1 MSSDVKGSINFQDLM
16 LHRIHEILLVASP
29 YDAFI
34 LEEDGRLTQ
43 QILYEYLGM
52 NLSYAPRVWLAKNA
66 KTGLKQLAERSYD
79 LVIVMMRISDMDP
92 ITFGEE
98 VKKTYPDKPVILLA
112 FDESEISMLPQK
124 RLAKTID
131 KVYIWSGNANVFPAI
146 IKNIEDKM
154 NMERD
159 YKIAGIRSIVMVED
173 NPRYYSIVL
182 PLIYRTALSHA
193 RSLISRSL
201 SDTDR
206 LLLFR
211 ARPKI
216 LLASNYEEA
225 IDIYEKYRHNILGFI
240 SDIQFPKNKKLNQN
254 AGLKLARYIREND
267 SDMPIVLQSTNS
279 EHKEAAINANTTFI
293 HKKSSSLIQELKN
306 FIVNN
311 FGFGDF
317 VFRYKTGK
325 EITRATNMSEFQK
338 QLKDL
343 PQKSLQYHASKNHFS
358 NWIAVRG
365 EFELASYLR
374 KIKSSDYNNLED
386 LRNVLLDKINL
397 QMDEKKDGK
406 IVQFEAKTTN
416 KELSFVSMS
425 TGSLGGKARGL
436 AFASNLLKNSDLE
449 SKYPDTIVRVPKI
462 AVIGTDEFDSFMK
475 ANDLWKI
482 AFNDKKSDKS
492 ITRSFLKGTLSKS
505 LKSTLSNYL
514 NNVKYPIAIRSSSL
528 LEDSQYQPL
537 AGMYSTYMLPN
548 KDKSK
553 SLRLEELEKAIKLVY
568 ASTFLNEPKTLIEAS
583 VHHHEEEK
591 MAVIIMELVGK
602 THGDTFYPSASGLAQ
617 SFNYYPVSYMKR
629 DEGVAYL
636 ALGLGRTIAEG
647 EKSLRFAP
655 KYPGLIPQYYSVKS
669 TIDNSQ
675 NQFYALDMNKG
686 GDLLKNSQFENTSI
700 FSLNKAETDG
710 ELFWSGS
717 VVSTSDNKI
726 RDSLKDEGTR
736 VITFP
741 SLLKWNTAPAMDL
754 IIDLLKIGEE
764 ALGCPVE
771 IEFAINLNK
780 DAQKRHEFCLLQ
792 IKPMVVGGIDKI
804 EHNQNISKDEL
815 FCASS
820 IALGNGVIS
829 DIKNIIF
836 INPNEFD
843 SSKTKYIAKEIEKI
857 NNIIP
862 DDEKYLLI
870 GPGRW
875 GSSDPWLGIPVE
887 WSQISKAK
895 VIIEYGMHSFPVDP
909 SFGSHFF
916 QNVTSMRLGYFT
928 IDHKNAEDFIDIN
941 WIKKQKPKKTSKY
954 IDWFEIENNLIVSID
969 GQSGH
974 GKIMKPKKI
983 QKEQMDEQET
993 SGI

>member
-1 MSSDVKGSINFQDLM
+1 MPLDTKGSINFQDLM

-52 NLSYAPRVWLAKNA
+52 NLSYAPRVWHAKDA
-66 KTGLKQLAERSYD
+66 KTGLKQLADRSYD
-79 LVIVMMRISDMDP
+79 LVIVMMRIADMDP
-92 ITFGEE
+92 ITFGER

-131 KVYIWSGNANVFPAI
+131 RVYIWSGNANVFPAI

-154 NMERD
+154 NIERD
-159 YKIAGIRSIVMVED
+159 YRIAGIRSIVMVED

-225 IDIYEKYRHNILGFI
+225 IDIYENYRHNILGFI
-240 SDIQFPKNKKLNQN
+240 SDIQFPKNGKLNQSS
-254 AGLKLARYIREND
+254 GLDLARHIREND
-267 SDMPIVLQSTNS
+267 SDMPIVLQSTNP
-279 EHKEAAINANTTFI
+279 EHEEAAESTNTTFI
-293 HKKSSSLIQELKN
+293 YKKSSSLIQELKS

-317 VFRYKTGK
+317 VFRYKSGK
-325 EITRATNMSEFQK
+325 EITRATNMAEFQK
-338 QLKDL
+338 QLKTL
-343 PQKSLQYHASKNHFS
+343 PEKSLQYHASKNHFS

-365 EFELASYLR
+365 EFELASNLR
-374 KIKSSDYNNLED
+374 KIKSSNYNNLED
-386 LRNVLLDKINL
+386 LRKVLLDNINL
-397 QMDEKKDGK
+397 QIDEKKDGK
-406 IVQFEAKTTN
+406 IVQFAPKTAS
-416 KELSFVSMS
+416 KDLSFVRIS

-436 AFASNLLKNSDLE
+436 AFANNILKKSDLE
-449 SKYPDTIVRVPKI
+449 SKYPNTIVRVPKI
-462 AVIGTDEFDSFMK
+462 AVIGTDEFDDFMIT
-475 ANDLWKI
+475 NNLWKI
-482 AFNDKKSDKS
+482 AFDKKKSDKS
-492 ITRSFLKGTLSKS
+492 IIRAFLKGSLSKN
-505 LKSTLSNYL
+505 LRSTLKNYL
-514 NNVKYPIAIRSSSL
+514 GSIKFPIAVRSSSL

-548 KDKSK
+548 KNKSK
-553 SLRLEELEKAIKLVY
+553 SHRLEELEKAIKLVY

-602 THGDTFYPSASGLAQ
+602 KHGDIFYPSASGLAQ
-617 SFNYYPVSYMKR
+617 SFNYYPTSYMKR
-629 DEGVAYL
+629 NEGVAYL

-669 TIDNSQ
+669 TVDNSQ
-675 NQFYALDMNKG
+675 NQFYALDLNKG
-686 GDLLKNSQFENTSI
+686 GDLLKNSQFENTSLYDL
-700 FSLNKAETDG
+700 STAENDG

-717 VVSTSDNKI
+717 VVSNSDNTI
-726 RDSLKDEGTR
+726 RDNLKDAGTR

-741 SLLKWNTAPAMDL
+741 SLLKWNSAPVMEL
-754 IIDLLKIGEE
+754 IIDLLKIGEN

-780 DAQKRHEFCLLQ
+780 DDQKKHEFCLLQ
-792 IKPMVVGGIDKI
+792 IKPMVVGGIDKV
-804 EHNQNISKDEL
+804 EDEKNLSKSEL
-815 FCASS
+815 FCSSS
-820 IALGNGVIS
+820 IALGNGIIK
-829 DIKNIIF
+829 DIKNFIF
-836 INPNEFD
+836 VNPEKFD
-843 SSKTKYIAKEIEKI
+843 PSKTRYIAKEIEKI
-857 NNIIP
+857 NYAIP
-862 DDEKYLLI
+862 EGEKFMLI

-895 VIIEYGMHSFPVDP
+895 VIVEYGMNSFPVDP

-916 QNVTSMRLGYFT
+916 QNVTSMRIGYFT
-928 IDHKNAEDFIDIN
+928 IDHKNTEDFIDLN
-941 WIKKQKPKKTSKY
+941 WIKNQKPKKTSKY
-954 IDWFEIENNLIVSID
+954 IDWFELENKLLVSID
-969 GQSGH
+969 GQSGQ
-974 GKIMKPKKI
+974 GKIIKPKKS
-983 QKEQMDEQET
+983 QKEEMDEQET

>member
-1 MSSDVKGSINFQDLM
+1 MRQETKGSINFQDLM

-52 NLSYAPRVWLAKNA
+52 NLSYAPRVWHAKNA
-66 KTGLKQLAERSYD
+66 KIGLKKLAERSYD
-79 LVIVMMRISDMDP
+79 LVIVMMRIADMDP
-92 ITFGEE
+92 VTFGEK
-98 VKKTYPDKPVILLA
+98 VKKSYPDKPIILLA

-124 RLAKTID
+124 RLHKSID
-131 KVYIWSGNANVFPAI
+131 KVYIWSGNANLFPAI

-154 NMERD
+154 NIERD
-159 YKIAGIRSIVMVED
+159 YKLAGIRSIVMVED
-173 NPRYYSIVL
+173 NPRYYSIIL
-182 PLIYRTALSHA
+182 PLIYRTALGHA

-225 IDIYEKYRHNILGFI
+225 ISIYEKYRHSILGFI
-240 SDIQFPKNKKLNQN
+240 SDVQFPKNTKLNQN
-254 AGLKLARYIREND
+254 AGLELAKHIRSND
-267 SDMPIVLQSTNS
+267 SEMPIVLQSTS
-279 EHKEAAINANTTFI
+279 AEHEEAAAKTNTTFI
-293 HKKSSSLIQELKN
+293 HKKSSSLIQDLKS

-317 VFRYKTGK
+317 IFRYKTGK
-325 EITRATNMSEFQK
+325 EITRATNMAEFQK
-338 QLKDL
+338 ELEVL
-343 PQKSLQYHASKNHFS
+343 PKKSLQYHASKNHFS

-365 EFELASYLR
+365 EFELASKIR
-374 KIKSSDYNNLED
+374 KIKIINYGNLND
-386 LRNVLLDKINL
+386 LRKALLDNINL
-397 QMDEKKDGK
+397 QINENKNGK
-406 IVQFEAKTTN
+406 ILQYEPKTKT
-416 KELSFVSMS
+416 KELSFVRMS
-425 TGSLGGKARGL
+425 SGSLGGKARGL
-436 AFASNLLKNSDLE
+436 AFASNLLTNKDLE
-449 SKYPDTIVRVPKI
+449 NKYPNIIIRVPKI
-462 AVIGTDEFDSFMK
+462 AVIGTDEFDEFMNINK
-475 ANDLWKI
+475 LWKI
-482 AFNDKKSDKS
+482 AFDAKKSDKS
-492 ITRSFLKGTLSKS
+492 IIKAFLKASLSKN
-505 LKSTLSNYL
+505 LKSTLTNYL
-514 NNVKYPIAIRSSSL
+514 NSVKFPIAVRSSSL

-537 AGMYSTYMLPN
+537 AGMYSTYMLAN

-553 SLRLEELEKAIKLVY
+553 SVRLGELEKAIKLVY
-568 ASTFLNEPKTLIEAS
+568 ASTFLSEPKTLIEAS

-591 MAVIIMELVGK
+591 MAVIIMELAGK
-602 THGDTFYPSASGLAQ
+602 RHGDIFYPSASGLAQ
-617 SFNYYPVSYMKR
+617 SFNYYPISYMKR
-629 DEGVAYL
+629 NEGVAYL

-647 EKSLRFAP
+647 EKSLRIAP

-675 NQFYALDMNKG
+675 NQFYALDLKKG
-686 GDLLKNSQFENTSI
+686 GDLLKNSQYENTSSY
-700 FSLNKAETDG
+700 SLNKAETDG

-717 VVSTSDNKI
+717 VVSNSDNKI
-726 RDSLKDEGTR
+726 RDNLKDKGTR
-736 VITFP
+736 VVTFP
-741 SLLKWNTAPAMDL
+741 SLLKWNSAPAMDL
-754 IIDLLKIGEE
+754 IIDLLKIGEN

-780 DAQKRHEFCLLQ
+780 DQDKKHEFCLLQ
-792 IKPMVVGGIDKI
+792 IKPMVVGGKDQVDDKKKF
-804 EHNQNISKDEL
+804 SKKEL
-815 FCASS
+815 FCSSS
-820 IALGNGVIS
+820 IALGNGTIKN
-829 DIKNIIF
+829 IKNIIF
-836 INPNEFD
+836 VNPNNFD
-843 SSKTKYIAKEIEKI
+843 PSKSKYIAKEIEKI
-857 NNIIP
+857 NNAIP
-862 DDEKYLLI
+862 DGEKYILI

-895 VIIEYGMHSFPVDP
+895 VIVEYGMNSFPVDP

-916 QNVTSMRLGYFT
+916 QNVTSMRIGYFT
-928 IDHKNAEDFIDIN
+928 IDHKNKMDFIDLD
-941 WIKKQKPKKTSKY
+941 WIKKQKPRKTSKY
-954 IDWFEIENNLIVSID
+954 IDWFELENKLLVSID

-974 GKIMKPKKI
+974 GKIIKPKNT

>member
-1 MSSDVKGSINFQDLM
+1 M
-16 LHRIHEILLVASP
+16 
-29 YDAFI
+29 Y
-34 LEEDGRLTQ
+34 
-43 QILYEYLGM
+43 
-52 NLSYAPRVWLAKNA
+52 
-66 KTGLKQLAERSYD
+66 
-79 LVIVMMRISDMDP
+79 
-92 ITFGEE
+92 
-98 VKKTYPDKPVILLA
+98 
-112 FDESEISMLPQK
+112 K
-124 RLAKTID
+124 RQ
-131 KVYIWSGNANVFPAI
+131 
-146 IKNIEDKM
+146 
-154 NMERD
+154 
-159 YKIAGIRSIVMVED
+159 
-173 NPRYYSIVL
+173 
-182 PLIYRTALSHA
+182 
-193 RSLISRSL
+193 SL

-449 SKYPDTIVRVPKI
+449 TKYPDTIVRVPKI

-780 DAQKRHEFCLLQ
+780 DAQKL
-792 IKPMVVGGIDKI
+792 
-804 EHNQNISKDEL
+804 S
-815 FCASS
+815 
-820 IALGNGVIS
+820 
-829 DIKNIIF
+829 
-836 INPNEFD
+836 
-843 SSKTKYIAKEIEKI
+843 
-857 NNIIP
+857 
-862 DDEKYLLI
+862 LI
-870 GPGRW
+870 H
-875 GSSDPWLGIPVE
+875 I
-887 WSQISKAK
+887 
-895 VIIEYGMHSFPVDP
+895 
-909 SFGSHFF
+909 
-916 QNVTSMRLGYFT
+916 
-928 IDHKNAEDFIDIN
+928 
-941 WIKKQKPKKTSKY
+941 
-954 IDWFEIENNLIVSID
+954 
-969 GQSGH
+969 
-974 GKIMKPKKI
+974 
-983 QKEQMDEQET
+983 
-993 SGI
+993 

>member
-1 MSSDVKGSINFQDLM
+1 MRQETKGSINFQDLM

-52 NLSYAPRVWLAKNA
+52 NLSYAPRVWHAKNA
-66 KTGLKQLAERSYD
+66 KIGLKKLAERSYD
-79 LVIVMMRISDMDP
+79 LVIVMMRIADMDP
-92 ITFGEE
+92 ITFGEK
-98 VKKTYPDKPVILLA
+98 VKKSYPDKPVILLA
-112 FDESEISMLPQK
+112 FDESEISMLPKK
-124 RLAKTID
+124 RLYKSID
-131 KVYIWSGNANVFPAI
+131 KVYIWSGNANLFPAI

-154 NMERD
+154 NIERD
-159 YKIAGIRSIVMVED
+159 YKLAGIRSIVMVED
-173 NPRYYSIVL
+173 NPRYYSIIL

-225 IDIYEKYRHNILGFI
+225 ISIYEKYRHSILGFI
-240 SDIQFPKNKKLNQN
+240 SDVQFPKNNKLNQN
-254 AGLKLARYIREND
+254 AGLELAKHIRSND
-267 SDMPIVLQSTNS
+267 SEMPIVLQSTS
-279 EHKEAAINANTTFI
+279 AEHEEAAAKTNTTFI
-293 HKKSSSLIQELKN
+293 HKKSSSLIQDLKS

-317 VFRYKTGK
+317 IFRYKTGK
-325 EITRATNMSEFQK
+325 EITRATNMAEFQK
-338 QLKDL
+338 ELEVL
-343 PQKSLQYHASKNHFS
+343 PKKSLQYHASKNHFS

-365 EFELASYLR
+365 EFELASKIR
-374 KIKSSDYNNLED
+374 KIKISNYNNLND
-386 LRNVLLDKINL
+386 LRQVLLDNINL
-397 QMDEKKDGK
+397 QINENKNGK
-406 IVQFEAKTTN
+406 ILQYEPKTKT
-416 KELSFVSMS
+416 KELSFVRMS

-436 AFASNLLKNSDLE
+436 AFASNLLNNKDLE
-449 SKYPDTIVRVPKI
+449 NEYPDIIIRVPKI
-462 AVIGTDEFDSFMK
+462 AVIGTDEFDEFMNINK
-475 ANDLWKI
+475 LWKI
-482 AFNDKKSDKS
+482 AFNTKKSDKS
-492 ITRSFLKGTLSKS
+492 IIKAFLKASLSKN
-505 LKSTLSNYL
+505 LKSTLTNYL
-514 NNVKYPIAIRSSSL
+514 NSVKFPIAVRSSSL

-537 AGMYSTYMLPN
+537 AGMYSTYMLAN

-553 SLRLEELEKAIKLVY
+553 SVRLGELEKAIKLVY
-568 ASTFLNEPKTLIEAS
+568 ASTFLSEPKTLIEAS

-591 MAVIIMELVGK
+591 MAVIIMELAGK
-602 THGDTFYPSASGLAQ
+602 RHGDIFYPSASGLAQ
-617 SFNYYPVSYMKR
+617 SFNYYPISYMKR
-629 DEGVAYL
+629 NEGVAYL

-647 EKSLRFAP
+647 EKSLRIAP

-675 NQFYALDMNKG
+675 NQFYALDLKKG
-686 GDLLKNSQFENTSI
+686 GDLLKNSQYENTSSY
-700 FSLNKAETDG
+700 SLNKAETDG

-717 VVSTSDNKI
+717 VVSNSDNKI
-726 RDSLKDEGTR
+726 RDNLKDKGTR
-736 VITFP
+736 VVTFP
-741 SLLKWNTAPAMDL
+741 SLLKWNSAPAMDL
-754 IIDLLKIGEE
+754 IIDLLKIGEN

-780 DAQKRHEFCLLQ
+780 NQDKKHEFCLLQ
-792 IKPMVVGGIDKI
+792 IKPMVVGG
-804 EHNQNISKDEL
+804 KDLVDNKKKFTKKEL
-815 FCASS
+815 FCSSS
-820 IALGNGVIS
+820 IALGNGIIKN
-829 DIKNIIF
+829 IKNIIF
-836 INPNEFD
+836 INPNNFD
-843 SSKTKYIAKEIEKI
+843 PSKSKYIAKEIEKI
-857 NNIIP
+857 NNAIP
-862 DDEKYLLI
+862 NGEKYILI

-895 VIIEYGMHSFPVDP
+895 VIVEYGMNSFPVDP

-916 QNVTSMRLGYFT
+916 QNVTSMRIGYFT
-928 IDHKNAEDFIDIN
+928 IDHKNKMDFIDLD
-941 WIKKQKPKKTSKY
+941 WIKKQKPRKTSKY
-954 IDWFEIENNLIVSID
+954 IDWFELENKLVVSID
-969 GQSGH
+969 GQSGN
-974 GKIMKPKKI
+974 GKIIKPKNT

>member
-79 LVIVMMRISDMDP
+79 LVIVMMRILDMDP

-254 AGLKLARYIREND
+254 AGLNLARYIREND

-449 SKYPDTIVRVPKI
+449 TKYPDTIVRVPKI

>member
-1 MSSDVKGSINFQDLM
+1 MPIDAKGSINFQDLM

-52 NLSYAPRVWLAKNA
+52 NLSYAPRVWHAKNA

-79 LVIVMMRISDMDP
+79 LVIVMMRIADMDP
-92 ITFGEE
+92 ITFGER
-98 VKKTYPDKPVILLA
+98 VKKSYPDKPVILLA

-124 RLAKTID
+124 RLLKTID
-131 KVYIWSGNANVFPAI
+131 RVYIWSGNANVFPAI

-154 NMERD
+154 NIERD
-159 YKIAGIRSIVMVED
+159 YRIAGIRSIVMVED

-225 IDIYEKYRHNILGFI
+225 IEIYNKYRHNILGFI
-240 SDIQFPKNKKLNQN
+240 SDIQFPKNKKLNES
-254 AGLKLARYIREND
+254 AGLDLARHIREND
-267 SDMPIVLQSTNS
+267 SDMPIVLQSTNP
-279 EHKEAAINANTTFI
+279 ENEMAAKNADTTFI
-293 HKKSSSLIQELKN
+293 YKKSSSLIQDLKN
-306 FIVNN
+306 FIVDN

-317 VFRYKTGK
+317 VFRHKSGK
-325 EITRATNMSEFQK
+325 EISRATNTAEFYK
-338 QLKDL
+338 KLKTL
-343 PQKSLQYHASKNHFS
+343 PKKSLEYHASKNHFS

-365 EFELASYLR
+365 EFELASNLR
-374 KIKSSDYNNLED
+374 KIKSSKYNNLES
-386 LRNVLLDKINL
+386 LRKVLLDTINV
-397 QMDEKKDGK
+397 QFDEKKVGK
-406 IVQFEAKTTN
+406 IVQFEPKTTI
-416 KELSFVSMS
+416 KELSFVRIS

-436 AFASNLLKNSDLE
+436 AFASNLLKKANLGL
-449 SKYPDTIVRVPKI
+449 KYPNTIVRVPKI
-462 AVIGTDEFDSFMK
+462 AVIGTDEFDVFMST
-475 ANDLWKI
+475 NNLWKI
-482 AFNDKKSDKS
+482 AFNKNKSDKS
-492 ITRSFLKGTLSKS
+492 ITRAFLKGSLSKN
-505 LKSTLSNYL
+505 LRSTLNNYL
-514 NNVKYPIAIRSSSL
+514 TSAKFPLAVRSSSL

-548 KDKSK
+548 KNKSK
-553 SLRLEELEKAIKLVY
+553 SIRFEDLEKAIKLVY

-602 THGDTFYPSASGLAQ
+602 KHDDIFYPSASGLAQ
-617 SFNYYPVSYMKR
+617 SFNYYPTSYMKR

-675 NQFYALDMNKG
+675 NQFYALDMRKG
-686 GDLLKNSQFENTSI
+686 GRLLKNSEFENTS
-700 FSLNKAETDG
+700 LYDLDRAERDG

-717 VVSTSDNKI
+717 VVSGSDNKV
-726 RDSLKDEGTR
+726 RDNLKDAGIR
-736 VITFP
+736 VVTFP
-741 SLLKWNTAPAMDL
+741 SLLKWNSSPALDL
-754 IIDLLKIGEE
+754 INELLKIGEN
-764 ALGCPVE
+764 ALGCPIE

-780 DAQKRHEFCLLQ
+780 HDKKKHEFCLLQ
-792 IKPMVVGGIDKI
+792 IKPMVVGSIDKI
-804 EHNQNISKDEL
+804 EDEKKLVDSEL
-815 FCASS
+815 FCSSS
-820 IALGNGVIS
+820 IALGNGIIK

-836 INPNEFD
+836 VNPREFD
-843 SSKTKYIAKEIEKI
+843 PSKTKYIAREIEKI
-857 NNIIP
+857 NNAIP
-862 DDEKYLLI
+862 DGEKYILI

-887 WSQISKAK
+887 WSQISKAR
-895 VIIEYGMHSFPVDP
+895 VIIEYGMNSFPVDP

-916 QNVTSMRLGYFT
+916 QNVTSMRIGYFT
-928 IDHKNAEDFIDIN
+928 IDHKIKDDFIDTKWLKN
-941 WIKKQKPKKTSKY
+941 QKPKKTSKY
-954 IDWFEIENNLIVSID
+954 IDWFELESKLLVSID
-969 GQSGH
+969 GQSGQ
-974 GKIMKPKKI
+974 GKVFKPKKSL
-983 QKEQMDEQET
+983 KEQMDEQET

>member
-1 MSSDVKGSINFQDLM
+1 MPTHAKGSINFQDLM

-34 LEEDGRLTQ
+34 LEEDGRLTE

-254 AGLKLARYIREND
+254 AGLELAKHIREND

-279 EHKEAAINANTTFI
+279 EHKESAINANATFI
-293 HKKSSSLIQELKN
+293 YKKSSSLIQDLKN

-338 QLKDL
+338 QLKVL

-365 EFELASYLR
+365 EFELASYVR

-386 LRNVLLDKINL
+386 LRNVLLDSINL
-397 QMDEKKDGK
+397 QMDEKKGGK
-406 IVQFEAKTTN
+406 IVQFEAKTAN

-436 AFASNLLKNSDLE
+436 AFANNLLKNANLE
-449 SKYPDTIVRVPKI
+449 NKYPDTIVRVPRI

-475 ANDLWKI
+475 TNDLWKI
-482 AFNDKKSDKS
+482 AFNEKKSDKS

-514 NNVKYPIAIRSSSL
+514 NNVKYPIAVRSSSL

-553 SLRLEELEKAIKLVY
+553 STRLDELEKAIKLVY
-568 ASTFLNEPKTLIEAS
+568 ASTFLNEPKTLIAAS

-602 THGDTFYPSASGLAQ
+602 KHSNTFYPSVSGLAQ

-629 DEGVAYL
+629 NEGVAYL

-647 EKSLRFAP
+647 EKSLRLAP

-669 TIDNSQ
+669 TMDNSQ
-675 NQFYALDMNKG
+675 NQFYALDLKKG
-686 GDLLKNSQFENTSI
+686 GDLLKNSQFENTSLY
-700 FSLNKAETDG
+700 SLDKAERDG

-717 VVSTSDNKI
+717 VVSASDNKI
-726 RDSLKDEGTR
+726 RDNLKDAGTR

-741 SLLKWNTAPAMDL
+741 SLLKWNTTPAMDL

-780 DAQKRHEFCLLQ
+780 DAQKKHEFCLLQ
-792 IKPMVVGGIDKI
+792 IKPMVVGGIDKV
-804 EHNQNISKDEL
+804 EQEQNISKDEL

-820 IALGNGVIS
+820 IALGNGIIN

-857 NNIIP
+857 NNSIP
-862 DDEKYLLI
+862 EDEKYLLI

-916 QNVTSMRLGYFT
+916 QNVSSMRLGYFT
-928 IDHKNAEDFIDIN
+928 IDHKNAEDFIDLK

-954 IDWFEIENNLIVSID
+954 IDWFKLENNLLVSID
-969 GQSGH
+969 GQSGQ

>member
-225 IDIYEKYRHNILGFI
+225 VDIYEKYRHNILGFI

-254 AGLKLARYIREND
+254 AGLNLARYIREND

-602 THGDTFYPSASGLAQ
+602 MHGDTFYPSASGLAQ

-954 IDWFEIENNLIVSID
+954 IDWFELENNLIVSID